1 MERQADRGSS
11 HSREVLAGDRQND
24 RSETDH
30 GIPETPQ
37 ASVGDSSA
45 TINLIALAN
54 ETDDAIYR
62 ELMRPRPYRPLTPQ
76 QRRALTFMSRYRPL
90 PLYRGYR
97 VPNEIA
103 VRACAPSSAHCVYR
117 FYDGHEQLLYV
128 GCTEDIN
135 ERTTAHRWGS
145 PFYDFI
151 EITIVLWYP
160 DKAAALAAE
169 RHSIK
174 SESPIFNNL
183 GRPAAVNEWLQNDY
197 LQRYQRGY
205 RRDF

>member
-1 MERQADRGSS
+1 
-11 HSREVLAGDRQND
+11 
-24 RSETDH
+24 
-30 GIPETPQ
+30 
-37 ASVGDSSA
+37 
-45 TINLIALAN
+45 
-54 ETDDAIYR
+54 
-62 ELMRPRPYRPLTPQ
+62 
-76 QRRALTFMSRYRPL
+76 MSRYRPL